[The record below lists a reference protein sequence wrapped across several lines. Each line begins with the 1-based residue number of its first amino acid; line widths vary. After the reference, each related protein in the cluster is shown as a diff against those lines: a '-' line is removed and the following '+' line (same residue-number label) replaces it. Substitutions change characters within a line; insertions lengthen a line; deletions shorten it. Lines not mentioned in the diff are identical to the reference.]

1 MPKLKAL
8 RGAVGSYGRVA
19 AGGIVEVDEP
29 AASKLLKTG
38 RFVRATDQDIAA
50 AQKAQK
56 AVLAAQTPGTGAAFM
71 PMPDAPSSDDRLSQ
85 MVQRGEISRDKAKEF
100 ASLQI
105 ALSTDEVQAFI
116 QEEGDRIKAEVA
128 AAQEGLDARDRELDQ
143 RAETLQI
150 RDQELDER
158 EAELA
163 EREAELAERESALAA
178 LEKELDARANA
189 LADREKAVEA
199 DSKAAE
205 AKPKAKAEKAEK

>member
-38 RFVRATDQDIAA
+38 RFVHATDQDIAA

-56 AVLAAQTPGTGAAFM
+56 AVLAVKTPGTGAAFM

-100 ASLQI
+100 VSLQI

-128 AAQEGLDARDRELDQ
+128 AAQEGLAARDHELDQ

-158 EAELA
+158 EAG
-163 EREAELAERESALAA
+163 LAERESALAA
-178 LEKELDARANA
+178 LEKDLDARANA

-205 AKPKAKAEKAEK
+205 AKPKAKVEKAEK

>member
-128 AAQEGLDARDRELDQ
+128 AAQEGLDARDRKLDQ

-150 RDQELDER
+150 RDQELD
-158 EAELA
+158 